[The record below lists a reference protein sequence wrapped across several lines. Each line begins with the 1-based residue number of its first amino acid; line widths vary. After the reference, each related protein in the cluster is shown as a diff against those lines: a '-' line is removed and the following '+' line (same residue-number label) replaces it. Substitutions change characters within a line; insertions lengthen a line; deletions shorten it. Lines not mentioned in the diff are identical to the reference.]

1 MILMVCV
8 LSVPTEASVGGASSG
23 GTHNGKEAKKA
34 AKKPEQAGPLQGACK
49 SLHNSTKVAEAASGA
64 AKAAGS
70 TKGEG
75 AAAPCAKEAEIYKE
89 SRTCA
94 RIEHRSKLRVCS
106 SSSGACTRSCW

>member
-1 MILMVCV
+1 MILMVLV
-8 LSVPTEASVGGASSG
+8 LSVPTEASVSGASSG

-34 AKKPEQAGPLQGACK
+34 AKKPEQAGACK
-49 SLHNSTKVAEAASGA
+49 SLHNNTTSTKVAEATSGA

>member
-1 MILMVCV
+1 MIPMVRV

-49 SLHNSTKVAEAASGA
+49 SPHNNTTKVAEATSGA
-64 AKAAGS
+64 ATAAGS
-70 TKGEG
+70 TKGKG
-75 AAAPCAKEAEIYKE
+75 AAAPCAKEAEINKE

-94 RIEHRSKLRVCS
+94 RIEH
-106 SSSGACTRSCW
+106 